1 MRISRLLN
9 RKRPLAVGALAI
21 LFFFL
26 GLVSRPIKN
35 ASTLTEF
42 LMDSSAVVRSPSVQ
56 SDQEKYPPHF
66 RDACLQ
72 NRVEKEFRAKEIS
85 WQELNSFVMPND
97 VRGSKEKILARFR
110 SRAAPF
116 VHPEYLKAECDDV
129 SCIYSQL
136 YKDKDL
142 AEMAYLFFLVTDSVL
157 SAIPS
162 LGPISPSSPPELRDG
177 NINAFLF
184 KPIEIKRL
192 TLQALYLS
200 ARHNR
205 MFANR
210 GLQGMVRFEHG
221 MQIKG
226 DNACGIAYPGSHVL
240 LMDSCLSEQ
249 FWHLGFTHEVG
260 HHFDFIGFMRQHTDE
275 ETKAAI
281 SDIAPANKYISHQEK
296 WLGLSGW
303 SVAETVDK
311 TSGAVRRQW
320 QSKAGLEGFVR
331 SYAATSPEEDF
342 ADSLAYYFGS
352 FGAVSKM
359 PIESKRQFI
368 SEYIL
373 SRGFENR
380 LKSENELLAR
390 RAKAIVD
397 LKLDDLVE
405 RCAIGGSTN
414 GADAMIANADSC
426 VRRELVK
433 DIEAEIEFSNFEG
446 RGCGSAAANN
456 QLAGTLLN
464 VHSERVSQAVSATLE
479 IEKLKLAR
487 KKMSEQLNARRLFLY
502 AAIEENPKAA
512 YDLLLAKVFN
522 ENLGLYEGIKSY
534 NSAFELQWHQR
545 ANAFEIHQKA
555 FRERLLV
562 LLSPE
567 LVERLTGSGWGAC
580 TNPQSFS
587 ADGIVDPHLTFQHAF
602 LRPSVKPCLTTW
614 VSKIAD
620 EIGQRIVPE
629 IAKTFGVTTGKA
641 DENVTILSTSF
652 ARDLLITRM
661 KALAVSNIESQE
673 KFLNQID
680 EAQRVFLQDAFKK
693 GNFPALPIAQQLSTC
708 LATMQTAVS
717 KVVEPKLAASFLS
730 STEKIMK
737 RHQSICRSNLEET
750 AAYRNEIGVQQ
761 RSRVR
766 RLFADLNKLD
776 PNAFSFTS
784 RFDKF
789 QTTQLDVPVCL
800 GKVRQLLADKATD
813 FSNWST
819 EQVSDAFLEI
829 CLNGRYAGRFV
840 WTASEKSIVFG
851 FTKVMGTAEYY
862 DAKERAAI
870 MADQLEVGY
879 YVEAQKKF
887 VVWQTEVE
895 LLKRRQ
901 DQ

>member
-1 MRISRLLN
+1 MRISRLLI
-9 RKRPLAVGALAI
+9 RKHPLAVGALAI
-21 LFFFL
+21 LFIFL
-26 GLVSRPIKN
+26 GLVSKPIKN
-35 ASTLTEF
+35 AATLTEF
-42 LMDSSAVVRSPSVQ
+42 LIDSSAVGRSPSAQ
-56 SDQEKYPPHF
+56 SDQEQFPPHF

-72 NRVEKEFRAKEIS
+72 NRVENDYRAKEIA
-85 WQELNSFVMPND
+85 WQELNSYVMPKE

-110 SRAAPF
+110 SRAARF
-116 VHPEYLKAECDDV
+116 IHPEYLKAECGDV
-129 SCIYSQL
+129 SCIYSRL

-142 AEMAYLFFLVTDSVL
+142 AEMAYIFFLVTDSVL
-157 SAIPS
+157 SAVPS
-162 LGPISPSSPPELRDG
+162 LGPISPSNPPALLDG
-177 NINAFLF
+177 NISAFLF

-210 GLQGMVRFEHG
+210 DLQGMMRFEHG

-226 DNACGIAYPGSHVL
+226 DSACGIAYAGSHVL
-240 LMDSCLSEQ
+240 LMDNCLSDH
-249 FWHLGFTHEVG
+249 FWHTGFTHEVG
-260 HHFDFIGFMRQHTDE
+260 HHFDFIGFMREHTDE
-275 ETKAAI
+275 ETKTAI
-281 SDIAPANKYISHQEK
+281 KDIAPANQYISQQEK
-296 WLGLSGW
+296 WRSLSGW
-303 SVAETVDK
+303 SVGETVDK
-311 TSGAVRRQW
+311 ATGAVVRQW
-320 QSKAGLEGFVR
+320 QSKAGPDAFVR
-331 SYAATSPEEDF
+331 SYAATAPEEDF

-352 FGAVSKM
+352 FGAVNKM

-368 SEYIL
+368 SEIVL
-373 SRGFENR
+373 SRGFEIP
-380 LKSENELLAR
+380 LKSEDELLVR
-390 RAKAIVD
+390 RAKSIVD

-405 RCAIGGSTN
+405 RCATGGNAN
-414 GADAMIANADSC
+414 GAEAMLANADSC

-433 DIEAEIEFSNFEG
+433 DIEAEVEFGNFEG
-446 RGCGSAAANN
+446 RGCGSAAANS
-456 QLAGTLLN
+456 QLAGTLLL
-464 VHSERVSQAVSATLE
+464 VHSERVSLAVSTTLE
-479 IEKLKLAR
+479 IEKLKIAR
-487 KKMSEQLNARRLFLY
+487 IKMTEQLNAKRLFLY
-502 AAIEENPKAA
+502 AAIEENQKAA
-512 YDLLLAKVFN
+512 YDLLLVKVFN

-545 ANAFEIHQKA
+545 ANSFEIHQKA
-555 FRERLLV
+555 FRDRLV
-562 LLSPE
+562 ALLSPE
-567 LVERLTGSGWGAC
+567 LVERLTGSGWDTC
-580 TNPQSFS
+580 VNPQSFN

-602 LRPSVKPCLTTW
+602 LRPSVKPCLANW
-614 VSKIAD
+614 ISKISD
-620 EIGQRIVPE
+620 EIGRRIVPE
-629 IAKTFGVTTGKA
+629 IAKTFGVTTGNA
-641 DENVTILSTSF
+641 DETVTKLSTTF
-652 ARDLLITRM
+652 ARDVLITRM
-661 KALAVSNIESQE
+661 NALAVSGIESQE
-673 KFLNQID
+673 KVLNQID
-680 EAQRVFLQDAFKK
+680 ESQRIDLQDAFKK
-693 GNFPALPIAQQLSTC
+693 GNFPALPIAQQLTTC

-717 KVVEPKLAASFLS
+717 KAVESKLAASFLS

-750 AAYRNEIGVQQ
+750 AAYRNEIGAQQ

-789 QTTQLDVPVCL
+789 QTTQLDFPLCL
-800 GKVRQLLADKATD
+800 GKIRQMLGDRAKD
-813 FSNWST
+813 FSTWST
-819 EQVSDAFLEI
+819 DQVSHSFFEI
-829 CLNGRYAGRFV
+829 CLNGRYAGRFI